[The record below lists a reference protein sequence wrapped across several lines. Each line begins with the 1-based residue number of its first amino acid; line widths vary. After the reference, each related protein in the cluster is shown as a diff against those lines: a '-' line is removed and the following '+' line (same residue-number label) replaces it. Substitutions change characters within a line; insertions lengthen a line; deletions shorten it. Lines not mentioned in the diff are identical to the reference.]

1 MKEMQQMTELEQQ
14 IKKRIQDRVKAKQDK
29 ETQMRKLAQDVIKR
43 QDKLVDKRVRDMQTK
58 IRTGQY
64 LAQPQ
69 EDSET
74 ILIFNID

>member
-1 MKEMQQMTELEQQ
+1 MQQMTKLERQ
-14 IKKRIQDRVKAKQDK
+14 IKRRIQDREKTKQDK

-74 ILIFNID
+74 ILVFNID

>member
-14 IKKRIQDRVKAKQDK
+14 TKKRIQDRVKAKQDK

-43 QDKLVDKRVRDMQTK
+43 QDKLVNKRVRDIQTK

-69 EDSET
+69 DDSET

>member
-1 MKEMQQMTELEQQ
+1 MQQITRLEQQ
-14 IKKRIQDRVKAKQDK
+14 IKRRIQDRERTKQDK